1 MAETAQSV
9 QAIVEANN
17 KEWEKKFQKTVGDYE
32 QQMSQ
37 TEERFKV
44 DFKKRNDQ
52 FEVDTFKL
60 NDKHKKEIDASSKKY
75 ADLKKTHERE
85 VHDLFQNVGTLKFV
99 KEMRFFKKQWD
110 EQKSVKKRKK
120 IAAAMA
126 NATKAWVSDGDK
138 I

>member
-1 MAETAQSV
+1 
-9 QAIVEANN
+9 
-17 KEWEKKFQKTVGDYE
+17 
-32 QQMSQ
+32 MSQ
-37 TEERFKV
+37 TETRFKS
-44 DFKKRNDQ
+44 DLKKKNKQ
-52 FEVDTFKL
+52 YEEDTLKL
-60 NDKHKKEIDASSKKY
+60 NQKHQKELDVVNEKY
-75 ADLKKTHERE
+75 ADLKKTHEKE

-138 I
+138 IE

>member
-1 MAETAQSV
+1 MDLSKK
-9 QAIVEANN
+9 N
-17 KEWEKKFQKTVGDYE
+17 K
-32 QQMSQ
+32 
-37 TEERFKV
+37 
-44 DFKKRNDQ
+44 Q
-52 FEVDTFKL
+52 FEEDTLKL
-60 NDKHKKEIDASSKKY
+60 NERHKKELEGANKKY
-75 ADLKKTHERE
+75 VDLKKTHDKE

-138 I
+138 IE

>member
-1 MAETAQSV
+1 MS
-9 QAIVEANN
+9 
-17 KEWEKKFQKTVGDYE
+17 DYE

-37 TEERFKV
+37 TETRFKS
-44 DFKKRNDQ
+44 DLKKRNKQ
-52 FEVDTFKL
+52 YEEDTLKL
-60 NDKHKKEIDASSKKY
+60 NDKHKKELDVANEKY
-75 ADLKKTHERE
+75 VNLKKTHEKE

-138 I
+138 IEWAWIISLQT

>member
-1 MAETAQSV
+1 
-9 QAIVEANN
+9 
-17 KEWEKKFQKTVGDYE
+17 
-32 QQMSQ
+32 MSQ
-37 TEERFKV
+37 TETRFKS
-44 DFKKRNDQ
+44 DLKKRNKKY
-52 FEVDTFKL
+52 EEDTLKL
-60 NDKHKKEIDASSKKY
+60 NQKHQKELDVANEKY
-75 ADLKKTHERE
+75 VDLKKTHEKE

-138 I
+138 IE

>member
-1 MAETAQSV
+1 
-9 QAIVEANN
+9 
-17 KEWEKKFQKTVGDYE
+17 
-32 QQMSQ
+32 MSQ
-37 TEERFKV
+37 TETRFKS
-44 DFKKRNDQ
+44 DLKKRNKQ
-52 FEVDTFKL
+52 YEEDTLKL
-60 NDKHKKEIDASSKKY
+60 NQKHQKELDVANEKY
-75 ADLKKTHERE
+75 VDLKKTHEKE

-138 I
+138 IE

>member
-1 MAETAQSV
+1 MGWLRQLKVSKPLWKLTTRNGRRSS
-9 QAIVEANN
+9 
-17 KEWEKKFQKTVGDYE
+17 KKTVGDYE

-85 VHDLFQNVGTLKFV
+85 VHDLSQNVGTLKFV
-99 KEMRFFKKQWD
+99 KEMRFFKKQSTSRSQSRR
-110 EQKSVKKRKK
+110 ERR
-120 IAAAMA
+120 
-126 NATKAWVSDGDK
+126 
-138 I
+138 

>member
-1 MAETAQSV
+1 M

-17 KEWEKKFQKTVGDYE
+17 KEWEKKFQKTVSDYE

-37 TEERFKV
+37 TEERFKK
-44 DFKKRNDQ
+44 DFKKRNKQYED
-52 FEVDTFKL
+52 DTMQL
-60 NDKHKKEIDASSKKY
+60 NEKHKKELDVVNKKY
-75 ADLKKTHERE
+75 TELKKTHDRE

-138 I
+138 IE

>member
-1 MAETAQSV
+1 MAQSLAETDQSMAETAQSV

-52 FEVDTFKL
+52 FEEDTSKL
-60 NDKHKKEIDASSKKY
+60 NDKHKKEIEASSKKY

-110 EQKSVKKRKK
+110 E
-120 IAAAMA
+120 
-126 NATKAWVSDGDK
+126 
-138 I
+138 